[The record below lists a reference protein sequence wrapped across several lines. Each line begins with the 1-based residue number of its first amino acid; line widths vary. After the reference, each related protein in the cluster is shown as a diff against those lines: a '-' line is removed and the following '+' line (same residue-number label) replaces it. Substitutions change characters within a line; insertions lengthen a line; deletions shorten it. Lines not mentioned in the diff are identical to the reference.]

1 MKGFTKSAGY
11 LALLA
16 ALASETIA
24 LPVQDAPLRIEW
36 RSLSS
41 AAKADYIS
49 AVKCLDG
56 LPSKIGLKSSRYND
70 FPYVHAQ
77 LNNEI
82 HFVAQ
87 FLPWHRYFVH
97 IYETA
102 LRDECRYTGPM
113 TYWDWTLDSEDMSKS
128 PVFSNDTTIG
138 FGGNGLNGGLVSPTR
153 PNPLTMCVI
162 DGAFANFTVSYYTT
176 TALSHCLNRGFNDGI
191 GVNAGPYEGGLYSPG
206 KISGIIKTSSNFS
219 TFATTLE
226 NGPHGAIHSAVGG
239 DLFPSTSP
247 NAEST
252 DPLFFLHHVQI
263 DRLWWLW
270 QQADLTNRMLDFSGR
285 RNLPSGEADTRPAS
299 LNDTLPTLG
308 LAADIPIQQV
318 MSTTTDLLYYKY

>member
-1 MKGFTKSAGY
+1 MMKGFTNSAGC

-16 ALASETIA
+16 TLVSGTIA
-24 LPVQDAPLRIEW
+24 LPVQDAPLRVEW

-56 LPSKIGLKSSRYND
+56 LPSKIGLETSRYND

-97 IYETA
+97 IYATA
-102 LRDECRYTGPM
+102 LRDECKYKGPM

-128 PVFSNDTTIG
+128 PVFSNDTNTG
-138 FGGNGLNGGLVSPTR
+138 FGGNGLNGGWVPPTR
-153 PNPLTMCVI
+153 PNLLTMCVI
-162 DGAFANFTVSYYTT
+162 DGAFVNFTVSYYTT

-191 GVNAGPYEGGLYSPG
+191 GVNAGLYEGGLYSPE
-206 KISGIIKTSSNFS
+206 KISGIIETSGSFS
-219 TFATTLE
+219 TFATALE

-247 NAEST
+247 N

-270 QQADLTNRMLDFSGR
+270 QQADPASRTLDFSGR
-285 RNLPSGEADTRPAS
+285 RNLPSGEVDTRPAS
-299 LNDTLPTLG
+299 LNDTLPTRG
-308 LAADIPIQQV
+308 LAVDIPIQQV

>member
-1 MKGFTKSAGY
+1 MNGFANSAGC

-16 ALASETIA
+16 ALISETVA
-24 LPVQDAPLRIEW
+24 LPVQDAPLRVEW

-41 AAKADYIS
+41 AAKAGYIS

-56 LPSKIGLKSSRYND
+56 LPSKIGLETSRYND

-102 LRDECRYTGPM
+102 LRDECKYTGPM

-128 PVFSNDTTIG
+128 PVFSNDTTAG
-138 FGGNGLNGGLVSPTR
+138 FGGNGLNGGWVAPTR

-176 TALSHCLNRGFNDGI
+176 TTLSHCLNRGFNDGI
-191 GVNAGPYEGGLYSPG
+191 GVDAGPYEGGLYSPE
-206 KISGIIKTSSNFS
+206 KISGIIETSGNFS
-219 TFATTLE
+219 TFATALE

-247 NAEST
+247 N

-270 QQADLTNRMLDFSGR
+270 QQADLTSRALDFSGQ

-308 LAADIPIQQV
+308 LAVDIPIQQV